1 MISTIKTTVIAAG
14 ASFVIGAASAWWITA
29 DYKEAKYTALIS
41 QMKLDAADAVFQAQ
55 QKAIEV
61 ERENA
66 RLAQEIEVQNA
77 KFKQELSDLEAD
89 LRRRTDD
96 AGGLFDR
103 NATPS
108 GCPMP
113 TDTKPT
119 TKPAAPTA
127 GGFIS
132 KQLERLLLS
141 EAKRAD
147 DAAAYAKTCFEW
159 IQRLQKL
166 EGQR

>member
-14 ASFVIGAASAWWITA
+14 ISFAAGAVSAWWVTA
-29 DYKEAKYTALIS
+29 DYKEAKYTAVIAK
-41 QMKLDAADAVFQAQ
+41 MKLDAADALAKAQ

-61 ERENA
+61 ERENN
-66 RLAQEIEVQNA
+66 RLAQEIEVNNA
-77 KFKQELSDLEAD
+77 KFKQELADLEAD
-89 LRRRTDD
+89 LRRRIDD
-96 AGGLFDR
+96 AGGLYDR

-108 GCPMP
+108 DCPVP
-113 TDTKPT
+113 AN
-119 TKPAAPTA
+119 TKPATQPARPSA
-127 GGFIS
+127 GVKLS
-132 KQLERLLLS
+132 KELERLLLS

-159 IQRLQKL
+159 IRSM

>member
-14 ASFVIGAASAWWITA
+14 ISFAVGAVSAWWVTA
-29 DYKEAKYTALIS
+29 DYKNAKHEAIIS
-41 QMKLDAADAVFQAQ
+41 KIRLDAADALAKAQ
-55 QKAIEV
+55 EKAIEV
-61 ERENA
+61 ERENN
-66 RLAQEIEVQNA
+66 RLAQEIEVNNA
-77 KFKQELSDLEAD
+77 KFKQELADLEAD
-89 LRRRTDD
+89 LRRRIDD
-96 AGGLFDR
+96 AGGLYDR

-108 GCPMP
+108 NCSVPSN
-113 TDTKPT
+113 TQSA

-127 GGFIS
+127 GAFIS

-147 DAAAYAKTCFEW
+147 DAAAYAKTCYEW
-159 IQRLQKL
+159 VKKL

>member
-77 KFKQELSDLEAD
+77 KFKQELDKIGRDNERLVNEFGLYDRYAAPSD
-89 LRRRTDD
+89 
-96 AGGLFDR
+96 
-103 NATPS
+103 
-108 GCPMP
+108 CPVP
-113 TDTKPT
+113 TDAKPT
-119 TKPAAPTA
+119 TQPAAPST
-127 GGFIS
+127 GS
-132 KQLERLLLS
+132 KLSRELSEFLLS
-141 EAKRAD
+141 ETRRAD
-147 DAAAYAKTCFEW
+147 DAAAYAKTCYEW
-159 IQRLQKL
+159 VKKL
-166 EGQR
+166 EAKR